1 MSPGT
6 SAKRMTTCQKV
17 VYDKNYIDSI
27 LEEIGDR
34 KVFILASKSLH
45 NNSDIVSSSAEK
57 LKQTDKFGGLF
68 MEIEQHTT
76 DRSCIRAANLI
87 KESKCKC
94 VVTLGGGSIT
104 DAAKAIRLC
113 ITYNIQDSSGFQR
126 FHRDSN
132 LFSLVSADF
141 DSDLLVINV
150 PTTLSAGEFSL
161 IAGVKDTQKGLK
173 FG

>member
-1 MSPGT
+1 MSPGK
-6 SAKRMTTCQKV
+6 SAKRMTTCQNV
-17 VYDKNYIDSI
+17 VYDKKYIKSI

-34 KVFILASKSLH
+34 KVFILASKSLDK
-45 NNSDIVSSSAEK
+45 NSDIVASLAEK

-76 DRSCIRAANLI
+76 DSSCIRAANLI

-104 DAAKAIRLC
+104 DAAKA
-113 ITYNIQDSSGFQR
+113 TYNIQDSSGFQR
-126 FHRDSN
+126 FHKDSN

-141 DSDLLVINV
+141 DSDLFVINV